1 MINEERRLLEE
12 IEKDKWVSVKDLEEE
27 KSKLKKAV
35 ENKYKKKVISIRLSE
50 TDIRKLKKKALETG
64 IPYQTLISSLIHQY
78 VEGKIKLEL

>member
-12 IEKDKWVSVKDLEEE
+12 IEKDEWVSIKDLEEE